1 MTALLLFLALISS
14 PIYFL
19 PSGYPQISDA
29 FFLVFVALAAWQ
41 VLSGKWRVNLDSF
54 LGIWFVLVLWITLVS
69 LVWVL
74 IYQQWSQEIALLM
87 LLPPLFYWYNFLV
100 GLSFLIYLKHFP
112 RGVSV
117 VIYGV
122 SISLVVSA
130 IGVLLGIGEDGR
142 VTAFF
147 NNPNQLAHH
156 SLCGL
161 AVLLVAHSGRIP
173 LRPLPLAAVASG
185 ILGILGPASL
195 GAMAGLVLIV
205 LGWCLANLQHLR
217 RIMQGIIAA
226 ILLIAAIV
234 AFDAYTQGGIAESLL
249 QRFNRSESKMAE
261 LSEGGRGY
269 GRLLAHPQYWILGA
283 GEGAWGQRFEPYHQG
298 VEIHSSLGT
307 LLFCYGFLGLGLFL
321 VLLGTLVKQSPAY
334 ITLLL
339 AGLLVY
345 SLTHMGLRTTIFW
358 LFLVI
363 AYWSVMRDSDLRT
376 RQEQVRWS

>member
-1 MTALLLFLALISS
+1 MTALLLFLALVSS

-100 GLSFLIYLKHFP
+100 GLSFLIYLKNFP